1 MNKTKQNK
9 TKQNKTKHSLLCR
22 YGLTSAAALLLTFGG
37 ASAVKADEGQMK
49 FLSEDLKKEL
59 DEEYSNYI
67 PKVNDSTGG
76 VVGGQIQVKEYLEK
90 IQTYLE
96 NQKKYDQRWKEK
108 LTNSI
113 KNGTFQGP
121 KGERGETG
129 EAGAKG
135 DRGETGPAGPQGP
148 RGAKGDRGEQG
159 PQGLPGK
166 DGEAGAQGPAGPAGP
181 AGPVGPVGPRGDK
194 GEKGEQG
201 PAGKDGLPGKDGKD
215 GQNGKDGLP
224 GKDGKDGQN
233 GKDGLPGKDGQPG
246 KPAPKIPEV
255 PQKPDTAPDTPKTP
269 QIPGQSKDV
278 TPAPQNPSNRGL
290 NKPQT
295 QGGNQLAKTPA
306 AHDTHRQL
314 PATGETTNP
323 FFTAAAV
330 AIMTTAG
337 VVAVAKRQENN

>member
-1 MNKTKQNK
+1 MNK

-37 ASAVKADEGQMK
+37 ASAVKAEENEKVREQEK
-49 FLSEDLKKEL
+49 LIQQLSEKLVEINDLQTLNGDKESIQSL
-59 DEEYSNYI
+59 VDYLTRRGKLEEEWM
-67 PKVNDSTGG
+67 
-76 VVGGQIQVKEYLEK
+76 EYLNSG
-90 IQTYLE
+90 IQ
-96 NQKKYDQRWKEK
+96 RK
-108 LTNSI
+108 L
-113 KNGTFQGP
+113 FVGP
-121 KGERGETG
+121 KGPAGEKGEQGPTG
-129 EAGAKG
+129 KQGE
-135 DRGETGPAGPQGP
+135 RGETGPAGP
-148 RGAKGDRGEQG
+148 
-159 PQGLPGK
+159 
-166 DGEAGAQGPAGPAGP
+166 
-181 AGPVGPVGPRGDK
+181 RGDK
-194 GEKGEQG
+194 GETGDKGAQG
-201 PAGKDGLPGKDGKD
+201 PVGPAGKD

-233 GKDGLPGKDGQPG
+233 GKDGLPGKDGKDGQDGKDGLPGKDGQPG
-246 KPAPKIPEV
+246 KPAPKTPEV
-255 PQKPDTAPDTPKTP
+255 PQNPDTAPHTPKTP
-269 QIPGQSKDV
+269 RIPGQSKDV

>member
-1 MNKTKQNK
+1 MKEKRGNKNCEQNK

-37 ASAVKADEGQMK
+37 ASAVKAEENEKVREQEK
-49 FLSEDLKKEL
+49 LIQQLSEKLVEINDLQTLNGDKESIQSL
-59 DEEYSNYI
+59 VDYLTRRGKLEEEWM
-67 PKVNDSTGG
+67 
-76 VVGGQIQVKEYLEK
+76 EYLNSG
-90 IQTYLE
+90 IQ
-96 NQKKYDQRWKEK
+96 RK
-108 LTNSI
+108 L
-113 KNGTFQGP
+113 FVGP
-121 KGERGETG
+121 KGPAGEKGEQGPTG
-129 EAGAKG
+129 KQGE
-135 DRGETGPAGPQGP
+135 RGETGPAGP
-148 RGAKGDRGEQG
+148 
-159 PQGLPGK
+159 
-166 DGEAGAQGPAGPAGP
+166 
-181 AGPVGPVGPRGDK
+181 RGDK
-194 GEKGEQG
+194 GETGDKGAQG
-201 PAGKDGLPGKDGKD
+201 PVGPA
-215 GQNGKDGLP
+215 
-224 GKDGKDGQN
+224 GKDGQN

-246 KPAPKIPEV
+246 KPAPKTPEV
-255 PQKPDTAPDTPKTP
+255 PQNPDTAPHTPKTP
-269 QIPGQSKDV
+269 RIPGQSKDV

>member
-37 ASAVKADEGQMK
+37 ASAVKADGEDAQK
-49 FLSEDLKKEL
+49 RAQIQKREELLSALIDGTSRLENKQFP
-59 DEEYSNYI
+59 Y
-67 PKVNDSTGG
+67 PGSTGLDDTYMNSLIQYLQERKQIEDKWRASLLKG
-76 VVGGQIQVKEYLEK
+76 IQDHVLDGQ
-90 IQTYLE
+90 
-96 NQKKYDQRWKEK
+96 D
-108 LTNSI
+108 
-113 KNGTFQGP
+113 GD
-121 KGERGETG
+121 RGEAGPAGPRG
-129 EAGAKG
+129 EAGKDGAKG
-135 DRGETGPAGPQGP
+135 DRGEAGPAGPRGEAGKD
-148 RGAKGDRGEQG
+148 GAKGDRGE
-159 PQGLPGK
+159 
-166 DGEAGAQGPAGPAGP
+166 AGPA
-181 AGPVGPVGPRGDK
+181 
-194 GEKGEQG
+194 
-201 PAGKDGLPGKDGKD
+201 
-215 GQNGKDGLP
+215 
-224 GKDGKDGQN
+224 
-233 GKDGLPGKDGQPG
+233 GKDGQPG
-246 KPAPKIPEV
+246 KPAPKTPEV
-255 PQKPDTAPDTPKTP
+255 PQKPDTAPHTPKTP

-337 VVAVAKRQENN
+337 VVAVAKRQENNQSSFCYLTDGK

>member
-1 MNKTKQNK
+1 MIKEKRGNKNCEQNKTKQNK

-37 ASAVKADEGQMK
+37 ASAVKAEENEKVREQEK
-49 FLSEDLKKEL
+49 LIQQLSEKLVEINDLQTLNGDKESIQSL
-59 DEEYSNYI
+59 VDYLTRRGKLEEEWM
-67 PKVNDSTGG
+67 
-76 VVGGQIQVKEYLEK
+76 EYLNSG
-90 IQTYLE
+90 IQ
-96 NQKKYDQRWKEK
+96 RK
-108 LTNSI
+108 L
-113 KNGTFQGP
+113 FVGP
-121 KGERGETG
+121 KGPAGEKGEQGPTG
-129 EAGAKG
+129 KQGE
-135 DRGETGPAGPQGP
+135 RGETGPAGP
-148 RGAKGDRGEQG
+148 
-159 PQGLPGK
+159 
-166 DGEAGAQGPAGPAGP
+166 
-181 AGPVGPVGPRGDK
+181 RGDK
-194 GEKGEQG
+194 GETGDKGAQG
-201 PAGKDGLPGKDGKD
+201 PVGPAGKD

-224 GKDGKDGQN
+224 GKDGKDGQDGKDGLPGKDGKDGQD

-246 KPAPKIPEV
+246 KPAPKTPEV
-255 PQKPDTAPDTPKTP
+255 PQNPDTAPHTPKTP
-269 QIPGQSKDV
+269 RIPGQSKDV

>member
-1 MNKTKQNK
+1 MNKTKQNKTKQNKTKQNK

-22 YGLTSAAALLLTFGG
+22 YGLTSAATLLLTFGG
-37 ASAVKADEGQMK
+37 ASAVKADEGEDAQK
-49 FLSEDLKKEL
+49 RAQIQKREELLSALIDGTSRLENKQFP
-59 DEEYSNYI
+59 Y
-67 PKVNDSTGG
+67 PGSTGLDDTYMNSLIQYLQERKQIEDKWRASLLKG
-76 VVGGQIQVKEYLEK
+76 IQDHVLDGQ
-90 IQTYLE
+90 
-96 NQKKYDQRWKEK
+96 D
-108 LTNSI
+108 
-113 KNGTFQGP
+113 
-121 KGERGETG
+121 
-129 EAGAKG
+129 G
-135 DRGETGPAGPQGP
+135 DRGE
-148 RGAKGDRGEQG
+148 
-159 PQGLPGK
+159 
-166 DGEAGAQGPAGPAGP
+166 AGPAGP
-181 AGPVGPVGPRGDK
+181 RGEAGPAGPRG
-194 GEKGEQG
+194 EAG
-201 PAGKDGLPGKDGKD
+201 PAGPRGEAGPA
-215 GQNGKDGLP
+215 
-224 GKDGKDGQN
+224 GKDGQN

-246 KPAPKIPEV
+246 KPAPKTPEV

>member
-37 ASAVKADEGQMK
+37 ASAVKAEENEKVREQEK
-49 FLSEDLKKEL
+49 LIQQLSEKLVEINDLQTLNGDKESIQSL
-59 DEEYSNYI
+59 VDYLTRRGKLEEEWM
-67 PKVNDSTGG
+67 
-76 VVGGQIQVKEYLEK
+76 EYLNSG
-90 IQTYLE
+90 IQ
-96 NQKKYDQRWKEK
+96 RK
-108 LTNSI
+108 L
-113 KNGTFQGP
+113 FVGP
-121 KGERGETG
+121 KGPAGEKGEQGPTG
-129 EAGAKG
+129 KQGE
-135 DRGETGPAGPQGP
+135 RGETGPAGP
-148 RGAKGDRGEQG
+148 
-159 PQGLPGK
+159 
-166 DGEAGAQGPAGPAGP
+166 
-181 AGPVGPVGPRGDK
+181 RGDK
-194 GEKGEQG
+194 GETGDKGAQG
-201 PAGKDGLPGKDGKD
+201 PVGPAGKD

-224 GKDGKDGQN
+224 GKDGKDGQDGKDGLPGKDGKDGQD

-246 KPAPKIPEV
+246 KPAPKTPEV
-255 PQKPDTAPDTPKTP
+255 PQNPDTAPHTPKTP
-269 QIPGQSKDV
+269 RIPGQSKDV

>member
-1 MNKTKQNK
+1 MNKTKQNKTKQNKTKQNK

-37 ASAVKADEGQMK
+37 ASAVKADEGEDAQK
-49 FLSEDLKKEL
+49 RAQIQKREELLSALIDGTSRLENKQFP
-59 DEEYSNYI
+59 Y
-67 PKVNDSTGG
+67 PGSTGLDDTYMNSLIQYLQERKQIEDKWRASLLKG
-76 VVGGQIQVKEYLEK
+76 IQDHVLDGQ
-90 IQTYLE
+90 
-96 NQKKYDQRWKEK
+96 D
-108 LTNSI
+108 
-113 KNGTFQGP
+113 GD
-121 KGERGETG
+121 RGEVGPAGPRG
-129 EAGAKG
+129 EAGPAGPRGEAGKDGAKG
-135 DRGETGPAGPQGP
+135 DRGETGPAGP
-148 RGAKGDRGEQG
+148 RGE
-159 PQGLPGK
+159 
-166 DGEAGAQGPAGPAGP
+166 AGPAGP
-181 AGPVGPVGPRGDK
+181 RG
-194 GEKGEQG
+194 E
-201 PAGKDGLPGKDGKD
+201 AGKDGKDGQDGLPGKDGKD
-215 GQNGKDGLP
+215 GQ
-224 GKDGKDGQN
+224 
-233 GKDGLPGKDGQPG
+233 PG
-246 KPAPKIPEV
+246 KPAPKTPEV
-255 PQKPDTAPDTPKTP
+255 PQKPDTAPDTPTPP